1 MPTFKLNYFSIVLLG
16 RQNPQILN
24 HDFLISN
31 HVIPIDKQP
40 FKSLIKN
47 STESINPFSRHLSS
61 PLVTALDYKWIS
73 LIVQENRF
81 QIQDSKISVPSKS
94 PIILITQKYFGELL
108 KYTPFQIGGLNFNG
122 ELKFK
127 SKNDENSFDRRLG
140 LNSDT
145 FRTNLNIKGQI
156 QFDSKIKFPMNNGKG
171 QIDVAKH
178 PKDQKKGAITFNF
191 EFIYEDI
198 DSFMMRLDEAD
209 KYFDI
214 FKEMLVKLKVE
225 INK

>member
-1 MPTFKLNYFSIVLLG
+1 MPTFKPKFFSIVLLG

-24 HDFLISN
+24 HDFLINN
-31 HVIPIDKQP
+31 HVIPIEKQP
-40 FKSLIKN
+40 FKSLIQN
-47 STESINPFSRHLSS
+47 STEDKKPFSRYLSS
-61 PLVTALDYKWIS
+61 PLLVVLDYKWIS

-81 QIQDSKISVPSKS
+81 QIKDSKISVPSKS

-108 KYTPFQIGGLNFNG
+108 RYTPFQMGGLNFSG

-127 SKNDENSFDRRLG
+127 NKNDENSFNRSLG

-145 FRTNLNIKGQI
+145 FGTNLNIKGQI
-156 QFDSKIKFPMNNGKG
+156 QFDSKIKFSMNNGNG
-171 QIDVAKH
+171 QISVAKH
-178 PKDQKKGAITFNF
+178 PKELKKGAIFFNF

-198 DSFMMRLDEAD
+198 DSFVKRLDEAD
-209 KYFDI
+209 KFYDF

-225 INK
+225 IKK

>member
-24 HDFLISN
+24 HDFLIN
-31 HVIPIDKQP
+31 NRVIPIDKQP

-47 STESINPFSRHLSS
+47 SSENKNPFTKHLSS
-61 PLVTALDYKWIS
+61 PLVAALDYQWIS
-73 LIVQENRF
+73 LIIQENRF
-81 QIQDSKISVPSKS
+81 QIKDSKISVPSKS

-108 KYTPFQIGGLNFNG
+108 RYTPFQIGGLNFNG

-127 SKNDENSFDRRLG
+127 SKNDENNFNRRLG
-140 LNSDT
+140 LNGNT
-145 FRTNLNIKGQI
+145 FRTNLNIKDQI
-156 QFDSKIKFPMNNGKG
+156 QFDSKIRFPLDNGKG
-171 QIDVAKH
+171 QIGVAKH
-178 PKDQKKGAITFNF
+178 PKDQKKGVITFNF

-198 DSFMMRLDEAD
+198 DSFMVRLDEAD
-209 KYFDI
+209 KFFNF

-225 INK
+225 AKK

>member
-24 HDFLISN
+24 HDFLINN
-31 HVIPIDKQP
+31 HVIPINKQP

-47 STESINPFSRHLSS
+47 PAENKKPFTTYLSS

-81 QIQDSKISVPSKS
+81 QIKDSKISIPSKS
-94 PIILITQKYFGELL
+94 PIVLITQKYFGELL
-108 KYTPFQIGGLNFNG
+108 RYTPFQLGGLNFSG

-127 SKNDENSFDRRLG
+127 NKNDENSFDRRLG
-140 LNSDT
+140 LNGDT

-156 QFDSKIKFPMNNGKG
+156 QFDSKIRFPLNNGKG
-171 QIDVAKH
+171 QVDVAKH
-178 PKDQKKGAITFNF
+178 PKEQKKGVITFNF

-198 DSFMMRLDEAD
+198 NSFMMKLDEAD
-209 KYFDI
+209 NFYDF
-214 FKEMLVKLKVE
+214 FKEMLVKLRVE
-225 INK
+225 IKK